1 MAKQKTQINSPN
13 FLCPL
18 SPEVTQATTVPEP
31 TATYNLTE
39 PLLEIFKEEPQLE
52 IFEEEPILDFSID
65 ALEPLNEVILEPK
78 LEASIPHDTDPFLE
92 VGLFCSLCLRPCTSD
107 QVVDFSANPS
117 GRDKLALLLGVE
129 IELEQSARQSVI
141 CRSCWTMV
149 ETFVDFREG
158 CRKAAAWRSRF
169 ALGLDGVGDD
179 WLSKDQQEA
188 MDWTRKMVQE
198 RVERIEM
205 AEVEARNRQDLGANE
220 LSEKKLALK
229 DERDCVEDASCPDSP
244 EGPPKKASPSET
256 NEWQLAVKLH
266 TCSVCS
272 ANFTNSYHLREHRNK
287 HLGIK
292 PYECRKGNCNKRFHV
307 YNQRAKH
314 ERKCKGKKS
323 LNASVDRESS
333 AAVEIIL
340 KVYPCSKCP
349 RKFDTKAGFVTHNQ
363 KCKGPVES
371 PPLSRCSICSMEF
384 RFPKKLEAHMNKHNG
399 IKPFKC
405 RNDSCDKHFYGK
417 VELKRHAEFCG
428 KDKPICPLCGLQ
440 LSSRGGLY
448 AHLKIHAGEPV
459 AECDTCG
466 KKFKSKKSLTRHQLV
481 HSDERNYPCGECG
494 KALKSANALTVHRRI
509 HTKEKPFGCVIC
521 GQAFAYKCL
530 VKPHM
535 KKCHAGED

>member
-13 FLCPL
+13 LLVPL
-18 SPEVTQATTVPEP
+18 PSAARQDSTVPEPCPEP

-52 IFEEEPILDFSID
+52 IFKEEPMLDIPPD
-65 ALEPLNEVILEPK
+65 ALEPLIEVILVPKPEPP
-78 LEASIPHDTDPFLE
+78 IPTDTDPFPE
-92 VGLFCSLCLRPCTSD
+92 VDLFCSLCLRPCTSG
-107 QVVDFSANPS
+107 QVVDFSAKPS

-129 IELEQSARQSVI
+129 IELGQCAI

-149 ETFVDFREG
+149 ETFADFREG
-158 CRKAAAWRSRF
+158 CLKAVAWRARF
-169 ALGLDGVGDD
+169 SFGLDEVGDD
-179 WLSKDQQEA
+179 WLSKEK
-188 MDWTRKMVQE
+188 W
-198 RVERIEM
+198 
-205 AEVEARNRQDLGANE
+205 RQDSGANE
-220 LSEKKLALK
+220 LPEEKPALK
-229 DERDCVEDASCPDSP
+229 DEHDWVEDASYPDSP
-244 EGPPKKASPSET
+244 EGPPKKDSPSET
-256 NEWQLAVKLH
+256 NELPLAVKLH

-292 PYECRKGNCNKRFHV
+292 PYECRKGDCNKRFHV

-314 ERKCKGKKS
+314 ERKCKGKQS
-323 LNASVDRESS
+323 LNSSVDQESS
-333 AAVEIIL
+333 AAEEIIL
-340 KVYPCSKCP
+340 KVHPCSKCP
-349 RKFDTKAGFVTHNQ
+349 RRFDTKAGFLTHNQ

-405 RNDSCDKHFYGK
+405 RTEGCDKHFYGK
-417 VELKRHAEFCG
+417 VALNRHAEHCG
-428 KDKPICPLCGLQ
+428 RDKPICPLCGLQ

-448 AHLKIHAGEPV
+448 AHLKIHAGEPA

-466 KKFKSKKSLTRHQLV
+466 KKFKSRKSLTRHQLV
-481 HSDERNYPCGECG
+481 HSDERNYPCGVCG

-521 GQAFAYKCL
+521 GQGFAYKCL
-530 VKPHM
+530 VKPHV